1 MPYSRKCHHITHIG
15 DNSMTILMT
24 FIGVVVFVFSCFTA
38 GFKTA
43 FKRLMYFTLAG
54 FTIDMLIILVA
65 SAVMF
70 QTTL

>member
-1 MPYSRKCHHITHIG
+1 
-15 DNSMTILMT
+15 MTILMT
-24 FIGVVVFVFSCFTA
+24 FIGVIVFVFSCFTA

-54 FTIDMLIILVA
+54 FTIDMLIIIVA